1 MHDVE
6 VFYTLYPFWTWL
18 AVGAALLAMETAT
31 GSGYLLWPALAAAI
45 VALLTFAVHLG
56 LPLEAVVFAVLT
68 IGLTVLA
75 RLYWPPRPR
84 AANPQLN
91 DRAARLIGRVG
102 ETVGAF
108 AAGQGRVFVDGAEW
122 TAELEEADP
131 SIPAPG
137 ARVKIV
143 EVVDGGRLRVR
154 AA

>member
-6 VFYTLYPFWTWL
+6 VFYALYPFWTWL

-31 GSGYLLWPALAAAI
+31 GSGYLLWPALAAAV

-56 LPLEAVVFAVLT
+56 LPLETVIFAALT

-84 AANPQLN
+84 HAHPQLN

-122 TAELEEADP
+122 TAELEAADP
-131 SIPAPG
+131 SVPAPG
-137 ARVKIV
+137 ARVTVV
-143 EVVDGGRLRVR
+143 EVVDGGRLKVR
-154 AA
+154 MA

>member
-6 VFYTLYPFWTWL
+6 VFYALYPFWTWL
-18 AVGAALLAMETAT
+18 AVGAALLAMESAT
-31 GSGYLLWPALAAAI
+31 GSGYLLWPAVAAAA

-56 LPLEAVVFAVLT
+56 FPLEAVVFAALT

-75 RLYWPPRPR
+75 RLYWPPHPR
-84 AANPQLN
+84 EADPQLN
-91 DRAARLIGRVG
+91 DRAARLIGRIG

-122 TAELEEADP
+122 TAELEDADP
-131 SIPAPG
+131 PGPAPG
-137 ARVKIV
+137 ARVKVV
-143 EVVDGGRLRVR
+143 EVVDGGRLKVR